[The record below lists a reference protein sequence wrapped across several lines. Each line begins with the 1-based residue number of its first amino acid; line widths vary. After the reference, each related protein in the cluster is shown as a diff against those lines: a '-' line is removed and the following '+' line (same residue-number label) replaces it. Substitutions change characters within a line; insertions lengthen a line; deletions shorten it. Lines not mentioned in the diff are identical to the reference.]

1 MVNMVPQKLEKSALF
16 GIRQTGSLPRE
27 KAGFLP
33 CILQRWVK
41 ALGEDTEPVEEN
53 EEYLCDV

>member
-1 MVNMVPQKLEKSALF
+1 MVPQKLEKSALF